1 MRKALWAVAVLT
13 ALVPATAAG
22 QGVRPAAFAGQ
33 FYTADP
39 SGLAA
44 EIDGYLAAAAAPS
57 PATSPAGRIVGLI
70 VPHAGY
76 VYSGRTAAASYALV
90 RGQEIDTVV
99 IIGPSHR
106 FAFEGVSIWPD
117 GGFETPLGVA
127 RVDAGLAKEIAK
139 ASGFRFRPEAFAEE
153 HSVEVQVPFVQRALP
168 GAAIVPIVMG
178 AQTRS
183 TIRTLAAAL
192 AKACRD
198 KKVLVVASTDLSHFL
213 PKERAQATDA
223 ATAALIQRLD
233 TDALIRKVEAGEN
246 IMCGGGPVASL
257 LLLAERAGRPKVDI
271 LARTDSSGFGGP
283 VVGYLAA
290 AVVSGAAPVTG
301 EFTLTAEEKADL
313 LKLARS
319 ALTEFLQ
326 RHTEIDDLSGRDK
339 FRAPRGAFVTLTRA
353 GALRGCIGFIE
364 PVWPLGRAVI
374 RTAIYAATEDPR
386 FPPVG
391 ADELMGL
398 RVEISV
404 LTPARAIE
412 DPRLVKVGTH
422 GLIVEKDGSRG
433 VLLPQVPVE
442 NGWDRETFLR
452 QGCLKAGLPPDA
464 WKRGAKLSVFEAIVF
479 HE

>member
-1 MRKALWAVAVLT
+1 MRTNLGVLAAII
-13 ALVPATAAG
+13 ALVPAIAGG
-22 QGVRPAAFAGQ
+22 QGVRPAVFAGQ

-39 SGLAA
+39 AALAA
-44 EIDGYLAAAAAPS
+44 EIDGYLAAAAPTAP
-57 PATSPAGRIVGLI
+57 AAGRILGLI

-76 VYSGRTAAASYALV
+76 VYSGRTAAAAYALA
-90 RGQEIDTVV
+90 RGQAVDTVV

-106 FAFEGVSIWPD
+106 FAFDGVSIWPD

-178 AQTRS
+178 EQTRT
-183 TIRTLAAAL
+183 TIRTLASAL
-192 AKACRD
+192 AKTCLEKR
-198 KKVLVVASTDLSHFL
+198 VLIVASTDMSHFL
-213 PKERAQATDA
+213 PKERAQAIDA
-223 ATAALIQRLD
+223 DTAALVQAMN
-233 TDALIRKVEAGEN
+233 TETLIRKVEAGEN

-257 LLLAERAGRPKVDI
+257 LLAAAKAGRPRVEI
-271 LARTDSSGFGGP
+271 LARADSSGFGGP

-290 AVVSGAAPVTG
+290 AVLAGGGPEPAP
-301 EFTLTAEEKADL
+301 FTLSAEEKADL
-313 LKLARS
+313 LKLARA
-319 ALTEFLQ
+319 ALTEFLEH
-326 RHTEIDDLSGRDK
+326 RTEIDDLTGRET
-339 FRAPRGAFVTLTRA
+339 FRAPRGAFVTLTKA
-353 GALRGCIGFIE
+353 GDLRGCIGFIQ
-364 PVWPLGRAVI
+364 PVLPLGRAVI

-386 FPPVG
+386 FPPLT
-391 ADELMGL
+391 ASELKGL

-404 LTPARAIE
+404 LTPAREIT

-422 GLIVEKDGSRG
+422 GLIVEKDGYSG

-442 NGWDRETFLR
+442 FGWDRETFL
-452 QGCLKAGLPPDA
+452 GEACLKAGLPRDA
-464 WKRGAKLSVFEAIVF
+464 WKHGAKLSVFEAIVF